1 MRCFQRFVKVK
12 VNVRQRKF
20 ERFFARVVQ
29 KILVEKKGVFQV
41 YRFEKFM
48 AVFLLGGFMV
58 LAGVV
63 GYYCG
68 MYRAVVDAKIAVED
82 GLVILELNG
91 QIYEH
96 IAERV
101 CE

>member
-1 MRCFQRFVKVK
+1 M
-12 VNVRQRKF
+12 
-20 ERFFARVVQ
+20 
-29 KILVEKKGVFQV
+29 

-48 AVFLLGGFMV
+48 AAFLLVGFMV

-68 MYRAVVDAKIAVED
+68 MYRAVVDTKIAVED